1 MCSSDLLD
9 KKYYKIREVSEIIG
23 VPPST
28 LRFWEKQFPS
38 ISPKRNSGRT
48 RYYTPG
54 DIERI
59 QMIHYLL
66 KDKGLKIEAAQEVLA
81 KNPHGVSKRAK
92 VLERL
97 RLVRDELQSMLDAI
111 DDRRRRH
118 GRP

>member
-1 MCSSDLLD
+1 
-9 KKYYKIREVSEIIG
+9 
-23 VPPST
+23 
-28 LRFWEKQFPS
+28 
-38 ISPKRNSGRT
+38 
-48 RYYTPG
+48 
-54 DIERI
+54 
-59 QMIHYLL
+59 MIHYLL